1 MTKQVIATRTG
12 FFNGARRR
20 AGETFTVPKNA
31 TGSWFAPDKAAEAEA
46 KAKAKADAEAKA
58 KADADAKAKAEA
70 AKGKKPDDLV

>member
-31 TGSWFAPDKAAEAEA
+31 TGSWFEPDKAAA
-46 KAKAKADAEAKA
+46 AKAKADTEAKA
-58 KADADAKAKAEA
+58 KAD
-70 AKGKKPDDLV
+70 GKKPDDLV